1 MPLGQDGPVAPEEV
15 RPAAVVL
22 SAAAF
27 ERVVVQSA
35 AVFVERAAAQSA
47 ALEEEA
53 VPLSHHRDQCWG
65 VP

>member
-15 RPAAVVL
+15 RPAAVVRY
-22 SAAAF
+22 AAAF
-27 ERVVVQSA
+27 A
-35 AVFVERAAAQSA
+35 ERAAAQSA